1 MKRRL
6 WISGGLALLVSGCGA
21 AVGVGGGGA
30 DNLASTKV
38 KTSSTDA
45 VRSAVMSVFKAEG
58 FAVLSQSSRSITFSK
73 AGGRSADIMWT
84 TINNPNPVMIRPTVS
99 WRPEGA
105 GEVWVGCEVEIA
117 QQDTSFGETVRQ
129 PMLVGKSAY
138 NDLLRKVKQRVEGGR
153 HPR

>member
-1 MKRRL
+1 ML
-6 WISGGLALLVSGCGA
+6 GCVALLVSGCGA
-21 AVGVGGGGA
+21 AVGVGDSGV
-30 DNLASTKV
+30 DDLASV
-38 KTSSTDA
+38 RIKTSSTGS
-45 VRSAVMSVFKAEG
+45 VRSAVMGVFKGEG
-58 FAVLSQSSRSITFSK
+58 FSVLSQSERSVTFTK

-105 GEVWVGCEVEIA
+105 GVVWVGCQVEVA

-138 NDLLRKVKQRVEGGR
+138 NDLLRKVKQQVER
-153 HPR
+153 